1 MMSGVTLFLSQITLS
16 MYIHERVKNM
26 GEPKKNSFRKNTRRY
41 NLVFLVYSMIWFN
54 PVNQSY
60 LMMKEV
66 CRNARCT
73 SFFVHHYTNLFTF
86 FKLRS
91 FEDFFDLC
99 VPSI

>member
-1 MMSGVTLFLSQITLS
+1 MMSGVILFLFQITLS

-60 LMMKEV
+60 LMMKPRLSS
-66 CRNARCT
+66 CGF
-73 SFFVHHYTNLFTF
+73 SFF
-86 FKLRS
+86 
-91 FEDFFDLC
+91 
-99 VPSI
+99 I